1 MLQPHLAA
9 LETIQPLWLGRFLF
23 LLFSVVLTA
32 LIFPAGAGRRVSRG
46 ICHTKCPHKCDGKIK
61 WPFLKSLLCT
71 EFSAFTQ
78 HNLIDQ
84 IMPEQHT
91 TPEVQALRSKKD
103 WFFTQAHAPVSFP
116 GGAVV
121 KNPPA
126 NAGDTRDVGSIPG
139 SGRSP
144 RVGNGNSAPVFLPE
158 KFHGLRGHRVPYD
171 WTHAPA
177 HTHTHTRLVQIG
189 GGSAPHCPLE
199 MDPAEA
205 APLMTV
211 VPAIRHAQAGSTSTE
226 RLQAMSEFLIISASK
241 EHFASTH
248 RSLAIRATWV
258 EMEGQMEHSYLCSSS
273 SI

>member
-116 GGAVV
+116 GGAAV

-177 HTHTHTRLVQIG
+177 HTHTHTPGADRWRLCSALSARD
-189 GGSAPHCPLE
+189 GSSRGCSSYDCSPCNQACSGRLHI
-199 MDPAEA
+199 DREA
-205 APLMTV
+205 AGHEWVSHHL
-211 VPAIRHAQAGSTSTE
+211 
-226 RLQAMSEFLIISASK
+226 
-241 EHFASTH
+241 
-248 RSLAIRATWV
+248 SLKGTLCF
-258 EMEGQMEHSYLCSSS
+258 HS
-273 SI
+273 